1 MKNLNTSIAKG
12 KVAMSSKVA
21 IVALTETGKETALR
35 LQSKWSRPSRIYSL
49 PKLADKQVTAF
60 DKRPTQ
66 AIAELFQQVDVLVC
80 IMATGIVVRALA
92 PVVQDKAA
100 DPAVIVLDENAT
112 NVISLLSGHLG
123 GANELTKE
131 IASLLEANP
140 VITTATDVQNV
151 VALDTLAKS
160 VNGWRSDL
168 RPLVKEFNSL
178 LANRDKVYFY
188 QEKSWIDDLRGLTL
202 LELDQV
208 ERVLSSEAPLI
219 LLQTKELT
227 QKREHLAVIYPKPYV
242 LGVGA
247 RKNIS
252 SEVFYRNFQA
262 FCQKEGIDQAEIA
275 RIVSIDVK
283 KDEQAILDLAE
294 RLSCP
299 FDVYSK
305 EELEKV
311 ADKYPCSDFVKK
323 TVGVG
328 SVALASADLASD
340 GQVLS
345 ERYAKDGCTF
355 ALAKF
360 PIK

>member
-1 MKNLNTSIAKG
+1 MP
-12 KVAMSSKVA
+12 SKVA
-21 IVALTETGKETALR
+21 LVALTETGKETALR
-35 LQSKWSRPSRIYSL
+35 LKSKWARPCHIYSL
-49 PKLADKQVTAF
+49 AKLADNQVTGF

-80 IMATGIVVRALA
+80 IMATGIVVRAIA

-100 DPAVIVLDENAT
+100 DPAVIVLDEKAT

-123 GANELTKE
+123 GANEVTKE

-168 RPLVKEFNSL
+168 RPLVKEFNGL
-178 LANRDKVYFY
+178 LANRERVYFY
-188 QEKSWIDDLRGLTL
+188 QEKPWIEDVRGLSL
-202 LELDQV
+202 LEANQV
-208 ERVLSSEAPLI
+208 EEVLAGDAPLI
-219 LLQTKELT
+219 LLQTKEMAS
-227 QKREHLAVIYPKPYV
+227 KREHLAVIYPKPYV

-247 RKNIS
+247 RKNVS
-252 SEVFYRNFQA
+252 SEIFYRNFQE
-262 FCQKEGIDQAEIA
+262 FCQEQGIEQTEIA

-283 KDEQAILDLAE
+283 KDEEAILDLAE

>member
-1 MKNLNTSIAKG
+1 MG
-12 KVAMSSKVA
+12 KVAMPSKVA
-21 IVALTETGKETALR
+21 LVALTETGKETALR
-35 LQSKWSRPSRIYSL
+35 LKSKWARPCHIYSL
-49 PKLADKQVTAF
+49 PKLADNQVTAF

-80 IMATGIVVRALA
+80 IMATGIVVRAIA

-131 IASLLEANP
+131 IAAILEANP

-178 LANRDKVYFY
+178 LANRAKVYFY
-188 QEKSWIDDLRGLTL
+188 QEKPWIDDVRGLNL
-202 LELDQV
+202 LEANQV
-208 ERVLSSEAPLI
+208 EEVLAGDAPLI
-219 LLQTKELT
+219 LLQTKEMT
-227 QKREHLAVIYPKPYV
+227 SKREHLAVIYPKPYV

-247 RKNIS
+247 RKNVS
-252 SEVFYRNFQA
+252 SEIFHQNFQL
-262 FCQKEGIDQAEIA
+262 FCQEQGIEQTEIA

-294 RLSCP
+294 SLSCP

-305 EELEKV
+305 EDLEKV

-328 SVALASADLASD
+328 SVALASADLASK
-340 GQVLS
+340 GQVLTN
-345 ERYAKDGCTF
+345 RFAKDGCTF
-355 ALAKF
+355 ALGKV
-360 PIK
+360 PIN

>member
-1 MKNLNTSIAKG
+1 MG
-12 KVAMSSKVA
+12 KVAMPSKVA
-21 IVALTETGKETALR
+21 LVALTETGKETALR
-35 LQSKWSRPSRIYSL
+35 LKSKWARPCHIYSL
-49 PKLADKQVTAF
+49 PKLADNQVTAF

-80 IMATGIVVRALA
+80 IMATGIVVRAIA

-100 DPAVIVLDENAT
+100 DPAVIVLDEKAT

-123 GANELTKE
+123 GANEVTRE
-131 IASLLEANP
+131 IATLLEANP

-160 VNGWRSDL
+160 VNGWRADL
-168 RPLVKEFNSL
+168 RPLVKVFNGL
-178 LANRDKVYFY
+178 LANREKVYFY
-188 QEKSWIDDLRGLTL
+188 QEKPWIEDVRGLSL
-202 LELDQV
+202 LEANQV
-208 ERVLSSEAPLI
+208 EEVLAGDAPLI
-219 LLQTKELT
+219 LLQTKEMT
-227 QKREHLAVIYPKPYV
+227 SKREHLAVIYPKPYV

-247 RKNIS
+247 RKNVS
-252 SEVFYRNFQA
+252 SEIFYRSFQE
-262 FCQKEGIDQAEIA
+262 FCQKEGIEQTEIA

-294 RLSCP
+294 SLSCP

-305 EELEKV
+305 EDLEKV

-328 SVALASADLASD
+328 SVALASADLASK
-340 GQVLS
+340 GQVLTN
-345 ERYAKDGCTF
+345 RFAKDGCTF
-355 ALAKF
+355 ALGKV
-360 PIK
+360 PIN

>member
-1 MKNLNTSIAKG
+1 MG
-12 KVAMSSKVA
+12 KVAMPSKVA
-21 IVALTETGKETALR
+21 LVALTETGKETALR
-35 LQSKWSRPSRIYSL
+35 LKSKWARPCHIYSL
-49 PKLADKQVTAF
+49 AKLADNQVTGF

-80 IMATGIVVRALA
+80 IMATGIVVRAIA

-100 DPAVIVLDENAT
+100 DPAVIVLDEKAT

-123 GANELTKE
+123 GANEVTKE

-168 RPLVKEFNSL
+168 RPLVKEFNGL
-178 LANRDKVYFY
+178 LANRERVYFY
-188 QEKSWIDDLRGLTL
+188 QEKPWIEDVRGLSL
-202 LELDQV
+202 LEANQV
-208 ERVLSSEAPLI
+208 EEVLAGDAPLI
-219 LLQTKELT
+219 LLQTKEMAS
-227 QKREHLAVIYPKPYV
+227 KREHLAVIYPKPYV

-247 RKNIS
+247 RKNVS
-252 SEVFYRNFQA
+252 SEIFYRNFQE
-262 FCQKEGIDQAEIA
+262 FCQEQGIEQTEIA

-283 KDEQAILDLAE
+283 KDEEAILDLAE

>member
-1 MKNLNTSIAKG
+1 MSIAMG
-12 KVAMSSKVA
+12 KVAMPSKVA
-21 IVALTETGKETALR
+21 LVALTETGKETALR
-35 LQSKWSRPSRIYSL
+35 LKSKWARPCHIYSL
-49 PKLADKQVTAF
+49 PKLADNQVTAF

-80 IMATGIVVRALA
+80 IMATGIVVRAIS

-123 GANELTKE
+123 GANEVTRE
-131 IASLLEANP
+131 IATLLEANP

-168 RPLVKEFNSL
+168 RPLVKEFNGL
-178 LANRDKVYFY
+178 LANRERVYFY
-188 QEKSWIDDLRGLTL
+188 QEKPWIEDVRGLSL
-202 LELDQV
+202 LGVNQV
-208 ERVLSSEAPLI
+208 EEVLAGDAPLI
-219 LLQTKELT
+219 LLQTKEMT
-227 QKREHLAVIYPKPYV
+227 SKREHLAVIYPKPYV

-247 RKNIS
+247 RKNVS
-252 SEVFYRNFQA
+252 SEIFYRNFQE
-262 FCQKEGIDQAEIA
+262 FCQEQGIEQTEIA

-283 KDEQAILDLAE
+283 KDEEAILDLAE
-294 RLSCP
+294 QLSCP

-305 EELEKV
+305 EDLEKV

-340 GQVLS
+340 GQVLTN
-345 ERYAKDGCTF
+345 RFAKDGCTF
-355 ALAKF
+355 ALGKV
-360 PIK
+360 PVN